1 MAPDPADLK
10 DVAASDIVDED
21 DDALF

>member
-21 DDALF
+21 NDALF